1 MSKFN
6 NGTKGKNKVF
16 NLAGGR
22 AYSINDDKVKLVTM
36 VLTTFFNEKKYYGDN
51 SDEIVEQIHRVAEVD
66 PYFVAALAVYAR
78 KVFHLRSVSH
88 VLVAELANVA
98 KGNPIV
104 RKAVSEVVQ
113 RADDITEIM
122 AYYLGKYGKPIPNS
136 IKKGL
141 ADAFKRFDEYG
152 LAKYNRQ
159 QEVTLK
165 DVLCLVR
172 PTPINQEQ
180 SDLWKRLIED
190 RLETPKT
197 WETQLSTRG
206 NNKEVWEEL
215 IAENRLGYM
224 AGLRNLRNIIQS
236 GAENIHIL
244 LNKLRDPEEV
254 RKSKQLPFRFLAAY
268 RELREIEPLTS
279 VNPFIVQ
286 QAIDA
291 VAKALEISAE
301 NLPYLKGKT
310 FFVSDV
316 SGSMRT
322 PLSNRSKIQMVDV
335 ATLLMAMAHKF
346 CEKSITSVFAEDF
359 AIIPVSKTD
368 SVLTNQY
375 KFMSARVGYATYLH
389 KPLKWLLDN
398 KVNVDRIV
406 VFSDM
411 QAYTEKVYYGWG
423 YSRSEVQETPQKII
437 EQYRKEV
444 NPNVFVHSVD
454 LAGYGTVQFIGKNTN
469 LIGGWSERV
478 LQFIQLAEE
487 GMDTLVKEI
496 ESYKW

>member
-6 NGTKGKNKVF
+6 NGTKGKNNVL

-22 AYSINDDKVKLVTM
+22 AYSINDEKVKLVTM

-66 PYFVAALAVYAR
+66 PYFVATLAVYAR

-122 AYYLGKYGKPIPNS
+122 AYHLNKYGKPIPNS

-141 ADAFKRFDEYG
+141 ADAFKRFDEYS
-152 LAKYNRQ
+152 LAKYNRRQ
-159 QEVTLK
+159 QVTLK

-268 RELREIEPLTS
+268 RELGHIAHS
-279 VNPFIVQ
+279 ANPFVVQ
-286 QAIDA
+286 EAMDA
-291 VAKALEISAE
+291 VAEALEISAE
-301 NLPYLKGKT
+301 NLPHLKGKT

-316 SGSMRT
+316 SGSMRS
-322 PLSNRSKIQMVDV
+322 PLSRRSKIQMVDV

-346 CEKSITSVFAEDF
+346 CEQSITSVFAENF
-359 AIIPVSKTD
+359 AVVPVSKTD
-368 SVLTNQY
+368 SVIANQK
-375 KFMSARVGYATYLH
+375 KFMSTNVGYATYLH
-389 KPLKWLLDN
+389 KPLEWLLDN
-398 KVNVDRIV
+398 KVYVDRIV

-423 YSRSEVQETPQKII
+423 YTRHGAPSPQQII
-437 EQYRKEV
+437 DQYRKEV
-444 NPNVFVHSVD
+444 NPDVVIHSVD
-454 LAGYGTVQFIGKNTN
+454 LAGHGTVVFHPNDKKVN
-469 LIGGWSERV
+469 LIGGWSEKV
-478 LQFIQLAEE
+478 LQLIQLAEK
-487 GMDTLVKEI
+487 GYDTLVYTI
-496 ESYKW
+496 ENYKW